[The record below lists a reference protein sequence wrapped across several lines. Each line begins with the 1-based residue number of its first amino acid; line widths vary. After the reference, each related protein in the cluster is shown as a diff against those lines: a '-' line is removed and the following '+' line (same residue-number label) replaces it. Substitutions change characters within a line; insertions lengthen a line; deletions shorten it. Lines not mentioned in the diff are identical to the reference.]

1 MSEFNVVS
9 KPVKCPYCDKEFVSD
24 TAYSDHIQS
33 HKGKACR
40 VFKLTPKGEAVLK
53 AIQAY
58 AEVFN
63 KELASKNSNKTK
75 GDSNE

>member
-40 VFKLTPKGEAVLK
+40 VFKLTPKGEV
-53 AIQAY
+53 
-58 AEVFN
+58 
-63 KELASKNSNKTK
+63 
-75 GDSNE
+75 